1 MQNTS
6 NIHQPLSVSRNPY
19 FNQPFKGQN
28 REPLNNPP
36 QVDDNIQDGPI
47 IESDFQRDFQI
58 ANSIINQSQ
67 IPLDPN
73 IANPQ
78 NQSKMMPLPQ
88 QSQQVNYNQGS
99 MSSERNPNFKI
110 KQYG

>member
-1 MQNTS
+1 MVKQKQNLNQNIQNTS

-19 FNQPFKGQN
+19 FNQQFKGQN
-28 REPLNNPP
+28 MEPLNNPP

-73 IANPQ
+73 ITNPQ

-88 QSQQVNYNQGS
+88 Q
-99 MSSERNPNFKI
+99 
-110 KQYG
+110 KQ